1 MARYRRRRTFKKRF
15 SKWAPNIAEFNANDL
30 GTAVGKFSNNI
41 QLTYNPAQSTQLVS
55 QTYTVK
61 NIEITFTFEAT
72 GAFQDTAIEALCVY
86 IMYVP
91 QGMNIGDDYNIQH
104 PEYIMAYK
112 YIGSPIADGTTSQAQ
127 PTRVRSRLARK
138 LQTGDSIILYIT
150 GYNQSTTPAI
160 PLEVS
165 GLVRWWTKAN

>member
-1 MARYRRRRTFKKRF
+1 MARYRRRRTYRKRF
-15 SKWAPNIAEFNANDL
+15 SKWAPNIAEFNASDL
-30 GTAVGKFSNNI
+30 GTAQGKFFNNI

-61 NIEITFTFEAT
+61 NMEITFSFESP
-72 GAFQDTAIEALCVY
+72 GAFQDTSIEALCVY

-91 QGMNIGDDYNIQH
+91 QGMTIAADYNLQH

-112 YIGSPIADGTTSQAQ
+112 YIGSPIADATTSQAQ
-127 PTRVRSRLARK
+127 PTKVRSRLARK

-150 GYNQSTTPAI
+150 GYNQATTAV